1 MSRQGFTRSTTY
13 EEPLASDKIRCYP
26 NGGFGRIRDVC
37 VIGRVGLQR
46 RNFKGGSCLT
56 YFKVDVVYLVVRI
69 SPGSE
74 SQVLCQ
80 AGGGMPAAVR
90 PLTCGNL
97 RTLISPTWPGPGRQR
112 RAVGRHCL
120 ARQRSHRSQHG
131 FLRSDHIGCSSR
143 CQAAGGRRISCREP
157 GASQ

>member
-74 SQVLCQ
+74 ITGVMSSGGRD
-80 AGGGMPAAVR
+80 AGRCEAFDVR
-90 PLTCGNL
+90 K
-97 RTLISPTWPGPGRQR
+97 SPHPDF
-112 RAVGRHCL
+112 AYL
-120 ARQRSHRSQHG
+120 ARTGSPATRCCSALSGSAAKSSQPAW
-131 FLRSDHIGCSSR
+131 FFAL
-143 CQAAGGRRISCREP
+143 
-157 GASQ
+157 